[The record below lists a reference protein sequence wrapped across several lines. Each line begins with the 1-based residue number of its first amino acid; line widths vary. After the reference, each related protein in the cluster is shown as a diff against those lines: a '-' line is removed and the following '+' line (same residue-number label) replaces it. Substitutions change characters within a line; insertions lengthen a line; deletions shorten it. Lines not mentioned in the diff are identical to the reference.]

1 MVRLRLRVGPKGQIV
16 LPQFIREKLGIKPKS
31 FIAVDFD
38 DDCLSIKREFS
49 AEEVISWLK
58 NTRRPIAKDVSK
70 ISIEDELLEGLS

>member
-16 LPQFIREKLGIKPKS
+16 LPKFIREKLGIKSKS
-31 FIAVDFD
+31 FIVVDFGD
-38 DDCLSIKREFS
+38 ECLSIKQEFG

-58 NTRRPIAKDVSK
+58 DTRRPIAKDVSK

>member
-31 FIAVDFD
+31 FVVVDFGD
-38 DDCLSIKREFS
+38 DSLSIKREFS

-58 NTRRPIAKDVSK
+58 DTRRPIAKDVSR